1 MKNQFVTG
9 IGCFAQPEKLSR
21 IFLRM
26 LRTCMSGRMDEID
39 LVNECLWVEPE
50 STELIKA
57 LIAGKATHLDSPG
70 RNTAKR
76 VENEKITGFFLTL
89 KDHSLELSIFSRNR
103 HRRLERHSASLFFR
117 HMTAFAARG
126 AGGCETF
133 RQHATRH
140 FQFLIL

>member
-1 MKNQFVTG
+1 
-9 IGCFAQPEKLSR
+9 
-21 IFLRM
+21 
-26 LRTCMSGRMDEID
+26 MDEID

-50 STELIKA
+50 STELIRA
-57 LIAGKATHLDSPG
+57 LIAGKAAQPDSIG

-117 HMTAFAARG
+117 HVTAFAA
-126 AGGCETF
+126 GGSGIGEIFCQRPT
-133 RQHATRH
+133 
-140 FQFLIL
+140 